1 MGLAMRMR
9 CAKLLLSLALG
20 LAIAVTISA
29 RLAAGEAAAD
39 PKADLEARVEKQIA
53 SIEERMMLLQEQ
65 ELNLSMKIMQARQK
79 ASEGVENPGKIAEK
93 LAKGES
99 GKGLRQYKAI
109 MISCA
114 RQLQAFGAKL
124 QPLLKSVKVLQ
135 RDREKAPEPLKA
147 RIDTVTARVESKHRT
162 NLEKVAQIYKQCA
175 EFRAALGI
183 YLSIYKSIPAN
194 QRAKDTVLTETIG
207 ELYDK
212 GGDPKNAL
220 LFYKSL
226 FEAKSPKTRYNDR
239 KLGMK
244 VAELYAKCGDKRSAV
259 QLYQALFNALPKDK
273 RTEKDGQEL
282 LKKIEGIEGKSGRS
296 KDRDKKK
303 RY

>member
-1 MGLAMRMR
+1 MRMR
-9 CAKLLLSLALG
+9 CAKLVLSLAVG
-20 LAIAVTISA
+20 LAVPVTISA

-39 PKADLEARVEKQIA
+39 AKAGLEARLQKQIA
-53 SIEERMMLLQEQ
+53 SIEDRMMSLQEE

-79 ASEGVENPGKIAEK
+79 ASEGVENPSKVAEK

-124 QPLLKSVKVLQ
+124 QPLLKQVKALQ

-147 RIDTVTARVESKHRT
+147 RIDTVTARVVSKHRT
-162 NLEKVAQIYKQCA
+162 NLDKVAQTYQQCA
-175 EFRAALGI
+175 EYRAALGI
-183 YLSIYKSIPAN
+183 NLSIYKSIPAN
-194 QRAKDTVLTETIG
+194 QRAKEGVLIETIG

-212 GGDPKNAL
+212 DGDPRNAL
-220 LFYKSL
+220 LFYKGL
-226 FEAKSPKTRYNDR
+226 FEAKDPKSRYNDR

-244 VAELYAKCGDKRSAV
+244 VAGLYVKCGDKRSAV
-259 QLYQALFNALPKDK
+259 QLYQALFNALPRDK
-273 RTEKDGQEL
+273 RTENEGKEL
-282 LKKIEGIEGKSGRS
+282 QKKIEEIEAKSGRS

-303 RY
+303 HY

>member
-1 MGLAMRMR
+1 MRMR
-9 CAKLLLSLALG
+9 CAKLVLG
-20 LAIAVTISA
+20 LAVGLAVPVTISA

-39 PKADLEARVEKQIA
+39 AKAGLEARLEKQIA
-53 SIEERMMLLQEQ
+53 SIEDRMTSLQEE

-79 ASEGVENPGKIAEK
+79 ASEGVENPGKVAEQ

-99 GKGLRQYKAI
+99 GKGLRQYKII
-109 MISCA
+109 MVSCA

-124 QPLLKSVKVLQ
+124 QPLLKQVKALQ
-135 RDREKAPEPLKA
+135 PDREKAPEPLKA
-147 RIDTVTARVESKHRT
+147 RIDTVTARVESKYRA
-162 NLEKVAQIYKQCA
+162 NLEKVAQMYQQCA
-175 EFRAALGI
+175 EFPAALGI

-194 QRAKDTVLTETIG
+194 QRAKEAVLIETIG
-207 ELYDK
+207 ESYDK
-212 GGDPKNAL
+212 AGDPKNAL

-226 FEAKSPKTRYNDR
+226 FEAKDPKSRYNDK

-259 QLYQALFNALPKDK
+259 QLYQALFNALPTAK
-273 RTEKDGQEL
+273 RTEKEGQEL
-282 LKKIEGIEGKSGRS
+282 QKKIEEIEGKSGRS
-296 KDRDKKK
+296 KDRDKK